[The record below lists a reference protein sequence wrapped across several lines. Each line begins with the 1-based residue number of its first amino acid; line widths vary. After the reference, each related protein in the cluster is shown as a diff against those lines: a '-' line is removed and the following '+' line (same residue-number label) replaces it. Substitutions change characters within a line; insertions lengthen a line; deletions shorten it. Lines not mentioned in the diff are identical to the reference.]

1 MSLDSVMEILRPGG
15 ILEQGPIASVCADIE
30 HRTKAFEKGLC
41 CLFTHLVSTTALRP
55 RLSMHS
61 FIHSF
66 ALLDKNSLSIKYLT
80 EL

>member
-15 ILEQGPIASVCADIE
+15 ILEQGPIANCQLCADIE
-30 HRTKAFEKGLC
+30 HRTKAFEQGLC

-61 FIHSF
+61 FTHSVIRF
-66 ALLDKNSLSIKYLT
+66 T
-80 EL
+80 